1 MFYYVDALVE
11 GCIDLLMFPYFLM
24 NFTALGQKRLVGSVN
39 LFFFYVYA
47 CNSGAVAFRGA
58 QFNRGTGPIFL
69 DQLFCSG
76 SETSVL
82 ECMQHI
88 PLGLSTC
95 KHSQDAGVRCIGM

>member
-1 MFYYVDALVE
+1 
-11 GCIDLLMFPYFLM
+11 M
-24 NFTALGQKRLVGSVN
+24 NFIVLSQKRLVGSVN
-39 LFFFYVYA
+39 LFYVYA

-58 QFNRGTGPIFL
+58 QFNQGTGPIFL

-76 SETSVL
+76 LETSVL